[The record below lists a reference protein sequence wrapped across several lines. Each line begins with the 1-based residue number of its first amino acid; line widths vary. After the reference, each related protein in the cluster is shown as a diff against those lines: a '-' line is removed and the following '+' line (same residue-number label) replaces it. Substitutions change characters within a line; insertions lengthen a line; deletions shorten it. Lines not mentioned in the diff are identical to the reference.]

1 MEKENPSPYSAPPAE
16 FFAREMERLRALPPR
31 FVHVESYIEACLTQ
45 WEALYP
51 QSAGVDTEARRLGNE
66 VLDQVLRKMNTL
78 AEDGPA
84 GFCRSRRKTPRS
96 VANIMLSSRS

>member
-51 QSAGVDTEARRLGNE
+51 NLPVW
-66 VLDQVLRKMNTL
+66 
-78 AEDGPA
+78 
-84 GFCRSRRKTPRS
+84 TPRPGAWATRCS
-96 VANIMLSSRS
+96 TKCCAR